1 MLSYSMDSKKEANKY
16 DKIIKENLE
25 ALFLPFL
32 EQLLNIRIVSS
43 ERLEAKLQTTLE
55 READFLRIILT
66 EDGRKFILHV
76 EFETKAKRL
85 MVYRVSEY
93 HGILL
98 KKYRL
103 PVHHVVVYLGERRP
117 NIPTR
122 LKEEEVFTGFEL
134 VDFGRLD
141 YGQLLS
147 SQVPEVVVLAIL
159 ADFKN
164 KPPEAVIRSIV
175 ERLQKVVKGELSLQK
190 YIRQLNVMSGLRKLH
205 ELTIKTIEDMPVTYD
220 VRSDFLYKKGK
231 EEGKEEGR
239 EEGREEAFNEKE
251 RIVVTR
257 GWQKGMSPE
266 EIAELAD
273 MPLERVKAIIEELK
287 TAGKDGAG

>member
-1 MLSYSMDSKKEANKY
+1 MDSKKEANKY

-32 EQLLNIRIVSS
+32 EQLLKIRIVSA
-43 ERLEAKLQTTLE
+43 EHLPAKLQTTLE
-55 READFLRIILT
+55 REVDLVLKVLT
-66 EDGRKFILHV
+66 QEGQEAVLHV
-76 EFETKAKRL
+76 EFETKARRV
-85 MVYRVSEY
+85 MVYRMSEY

-103 PVHHVVVYLGERRP
+103 PVYHVVVYLGERRS

-141 YGQLLS
+141 YEQLLS
-147 SQVPEVVVLAIL
+147 SQVPEVIVLAIL
-159 ADFKN
+159 ANFKN
-164 KPPEAVIRSIV
+164 KPPEAAIRSIV

-239 EEGREEAFNEKE
+239 EEAFNEKE

-257 GWQKGMSPE
+257 GWQKSMSPE

-273 MPLERVKAIIEELK
+273 MPVERVQAIIRELEAK
-287 TAGKDGAG
+287 VKGEG

>member
-1 MLSYSMDSKKEANKY
+1 MLSYNMDSKKEANKY

-76 EFETKAKRL
+76 EFEAKAKRL

-141 YGQLLS
+141 YEQLLS
-147 SQVPEVVVLAIL
+147 SQVPEVIVLAIL
-159 ADFKN
+159 ANFKN
-164 KPPEAVIRSIV
+164 KPPEAAIRSIV

-231 EEGKEEGR
+231 EEG
-239 EEGREEAFNEKE
+239 REEAFNEKE

-257 GWQKGMSPE
+257 GWQKSMSPE

-273 MPLERVKAIIEELK
+273 MPVERVQAIIRELEAK
-287 TAGKDGAG
+287 VKGEG